1 MTIDRSLLPTVDPFT
16 LMDRESARIEDFL
29 RTLVEAGDDDPGW
42 QAPTRCSE
50 WDARALF
57 GHLRHLE
64 DYNAACVG
72 GTVKALIGA
81 IESAHDFDDFNAFGI
96 AKYATTPVAELFE
109 DWRSMNAAYR
119 SAMRERGDGVV
130 DTSVG
135 EYPSLFQAYYL
146 ATEYATHG
154 DDFGLATTYDGR
166 DAWRAAFVRF
176 ACTEQEKPLTF
187 EVQEGSTLVTLD
199 GATYEVIDRD
209 LGEAGVVR
217 LRADHPLPQAVRNAL
232 RCAA

>member
-1 MTIDRSLLPTVDPFT
+1 MTIDRSLLPDLDPFT
-16 LMDRESARIEDFL
+16 VMDRESARIEDFL

-42 QAPTRCSE
+42 LAATRCSG
-50 WDARALF
+50 WDARDLF

-64 DYNAACVG
+64 DYNAACIG
-72 GTVKALIGA
+72 GTVKTLIGA
-81 IESAHDFDDFNAFGI
+81 AETGHDFDDFNAYGVD
-96 AKYATTPVAELFE
+96 KYSSTPVAELFAE
-109 DWRSMNAAYR
+109 WQSMNAAYR
-119 SAMRERGDGVV
+119 SEMRARGDGVV

-154 DDFGLATTYDGR
+154 DDFGLATSYEGR

-176 ACTEQEKPLTF
+176 ACVEQGKPVEF
-187 EVQEGSTLVTLD
+187 EIRDGSTLVTLE
-199 GATYEVIDRD
+199 GLTYDVTDRD
-209 LGEAGVVR
+209 LAEAGVVR
-217 LRADHPLPQAVRNAL
+217 LPADHALPVAVRKAL